1 MKAWGLSL
9 LDILKRGGKGMDI
22 SEKIDRM
29 IAGLEAKGM
38 GAEYVVM
45 GKATCVKWLTEQAAR
60 GADMAWHRARVYHF
74 SHGRIPVV
82 VCESEILEVVPNARY
97 LLNEP

>member
-1 MKAWGLSL
+1 MN
-9 LDILKRGGKGMDI
+9 I

-29 IAGLEAKGM
+29 IARLEAKGM

-45 GKATCVKWLTEQAAR
+45 GKATCVKWLVEQAAR
-60 GADMAWHRARVYHF
+60 GTDMAWRPARVYHF
-74 SHGRIPVV
+74 SHGRVPVV

-97 LLNEP
+97 MLDLS